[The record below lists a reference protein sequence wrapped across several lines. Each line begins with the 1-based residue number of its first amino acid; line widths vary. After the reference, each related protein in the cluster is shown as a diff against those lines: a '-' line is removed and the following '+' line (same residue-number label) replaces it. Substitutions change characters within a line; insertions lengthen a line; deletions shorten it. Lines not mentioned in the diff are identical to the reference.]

1 MPTGTAE
8 GNPSVPGMVDHPLQ
22 STGQASLRR
31 RGAAP
36 QAGQPTPTSA
46 TSEPAHTAQ
55 ASNPNLD
62 PDSPVMNQNTPVSD
76 SRASAQTP
84 PGSEAGS
91 EQERSTPPA
100 LFSVY
105 RLLSTAALLG
115 LGMPKAILTFQA
127 LSTASN
133 DEQQT
138 LNIQAEA
145 FDVTAGVGFA
155 LLQMWVG
162 YFEADHGPHWFWHY
176 LFDVDVISFLWR
188 VCKYLASAIADI
200 LQKISESR
208 PPYVLLTYAT
218 ICNGGMWVLW
228 ATKAW
233 DDANSTRLFWFIWLT
248 PALSYLPPEEDKQW
262 IEARAGAITWQALEW
277 TSTVLPCAVGTF
289 SWYRSSWGASGV
301 AFSLVMSLVPV
312 SGALLLTRVFPKKHR
327 LIIFLVLYLGYSL
340 YSLSPSLTLSLL
352 LSLYFIYSP
361 SIPKMATPNGLSPQL
376 RQNPPASPS
385 APWLIQKFGGTS
397 VGKFASTI
405 AEDIVPRYMST
416 HRVAVVCSARSGS
429 TKSLGTTNLL
439 LRAASEAL
447 RSPTSGISSS
457 TPGTPGPGVQGP
469 IFQNGGALSGFS
481 TPVESE
487 RGRSLSLASVRG
499 LTSLEGAEQ
508 PQRDGTASPSPFHPL
523 PSTSF
528 FSASA
533 RKSSAPE
540 PPAFHTTI
548 DLLYQEHIAAAR
560 SVIRGEPLLA
570 ELEEEIGR
578 DCEGL
583 KMFLQAAQVIDE
595 ISPRSKD
602 SIVGVGERLACKL
615 IAAALQD
622 RGIDAEFVSLENIV
636 PASLHESSDA
646 YGERSVRL
654 EQPFYDEVAKAVA
667 ARIEACGR
675 RVPVVTG
682 FFGPVPNSLLTQIGR
697 GYTDLLAALL
707 AAGLHPATAE
717 LQIWKEVDGIF
728 TADPRK
734 VPTARLLEVIYPEE
748 AKELTYYGSEVV
760 HPFVMDQ
767 VMRMAIPIRIK
778 NVENPTGPGTII
790 SPELPSP
797 PSTPGG
803 AISTNPNAAPPR
815 RLPTAVTIKDN
826 IIILNVAST
835 GRKTS
840 THGFLASIFGILDR
854 WGVTVDLVSTSEV
867 HVSMALEDF
876 TAGSGGRRMRD
887 RLVAE
892 LSKIGQVT
900 LTPSMAILSLVG
912 SQMRHM
918 VGISGR
924 MFTTLAEGNI
934 NIEMI
939 SQGANEINISCVI
952 DGREAVKALNLIHM
966 SCLQVKPD
974 GLKGRMGPWLY

>member
-1 MPTGTAE
+1 L
-8 GNPSVPGMVDHPLQ
+8 SC
-22 STGQASLRR
+22 
-31 RGAAP
+31 
-36 QAGQPTPTSA
+36 TP
-46 TSEPAHTAQ
+46 
-55 ASNPNLD
+55 
-62 PDSPVMNQNTPVSD
+62 
-76 SRASAQTP
+76 
-84 PGSEAGS
+84 
-91 EQERSTPPA
+91 
-100 LFSVY
+100 
-105 RLLSTAALLG
+105 TAALL
-115 LGMPKAILTFQA
+115 
-127 LSTASN
+127 
-133 DEQQT
+133 
-138 LNIQAEA
+138 
-145 FDVTAGVGFA
+145 
-155 LLQMWVG
+155 
-162 YFEADHGPHWFWHY
+162 H
-176 LFDVDVISFLWR
+176 
-188 VCKYLASAIADI
+188 C
-200 LQKISESR
+200 
-208 PPYVLLTYAT
+208 
-218 ICNGGMWVLW
+218 
-228 ATKAW
+228 
-233 DDANSTRLFWFIWLT
+233 
-248 PALSYLPPEEDKQW
+248 
-262 IEARAGAITWQALEW
+262 
-277 TSTVLPCAVGTF
+277 
-289 SWYRSSWGASGV
+289 
-301 AFSLVMSLVPV
+301 
-312 SGALLLTRVFPKKHR
+312 
-327 LIIFLVLYLGYSL
+327 
-340 YSLSPSLTLSLL
+340 SLL
-352 LSLYFIYSP
+352 HSHP
-361 SIPKMATPNGLSPQL
+361 HPPPPPPPPPL
-376 RQNPPASPS
+376 RQNPGPSSS

-397 VGKFASTI
+397 VGKFAAAI

-429 TKSLGTTNLL
+429 TKALGTTNLL

-447 RSPTSGISSS
+447 RHPSPLSSS
-457 TPGTPGPGVQGP
+457 SSRTFLGSSSAGPSAPGTPGAGP
-469 IFQNGGALSGFS
+469 LFQNGPAISGPSSAFPGYS
-481 TPVESE
+481 TTPTP
-487 RGRSLSLASVRG
+487 RH
-499 LTSLEGAEQ
+499 
-508 PQRDGTASPSPFHPL
+508 ASP
-523 PSTSF
+523 PSL
-528 FSASA
+528 
-533 RKSSAPE
+533 
-540 PPAFHTTI
+540 PAFHATI
-548 DLLYQEHIAAAR
+548 DLLLQEHLAAAR
-560 SVIRGEPLLA
+560 AVIRGEPLLA
-570 ELEEEIGR
+570 ELEREIVR

-583 KMFLQAAQVIDE
+583 KMFLGAAQVIDE

-615 IAAALQD
+615 VAAALQD

-636 PASLHESSDA
+636 PASLSEPTDPGGLA
-646 YGERSVRL
+646 DRTVRL
-654 EQPFYDEVAKAVA
+654 EQPFYDGVARAVA

-682 FFGPVPNSLLTQIGR
+682 FFGPVPSSLLTQIGR

-778 NVENPTGPGTII
+778 NVENPQGGGTII
-790 SPELPSP
+790 SPEPPSP
-797 PSTPGG
+797 PGTPG
-803 AISTNPNAAPPR
+803 AISTNPSAPASSPR

-876 TAGSGGRRMRD
+876 TAGSGSGGRRMRD

-900 LTPSMAILSLVG
+900 LSPEMAILSLVG

-966 SCLQVKPD
+966 TCLQVGP
-974 GLKGRMGPWLY
+974 GGIKGRMGPWLY